1 MESLLNTYK
10 GKYNLEYYDC
20 DEKKFL
26 EILKENYFELY
37 PDPINCNCRDDFF
50 PHKSNVNPVSNFF
63 LKSQL
68 QNCFSFKKNILPKNL
83 DINLWKKIT
92 NFHYAFTRFT
102 NFDCRNKNIND
113 IVENIVLDKRPSIIL
128 TRIGVLRELMK
139 SKNKYLVDIIFG
151 LKCREKLL
159 KIETNDCILFF
170 HGLWYLFLDDC
181 KSSNL
186 EIVPSEEGGNND
198 NELVYIGVNFEQFKN
213 EKYYMKWGSL
223 VGDIHDQNVY
233 LVDGLIQNTLGC

>member
-1 MESLLNTYK
+1 M
-10 GKYNLEYYDC
+10 
-20 DEKKFL
+20 
-26 EILKENYFELY
+26 
-37 PDPINCNCRDDFF
+37 
-50 PHKSNVNPVSNFF
+50 
-63 LKSQL
+63 
-68 QNCFSFKKNILPKNL
+68 
-83 DINLWKKIT
+83 WKKIT

-159 KIETNDCILFF
+159 KIETNECILFF
-170 HGLWYLFLDDC
+170 HGLWYLFLDVC
-181 KSSNL
+181 KHSNL
-186 EIVPSEEGGNND
+186 EIVNED
-198 NELVYIGVNFEQFKN
+198 DELVYIGVNFEQFKN